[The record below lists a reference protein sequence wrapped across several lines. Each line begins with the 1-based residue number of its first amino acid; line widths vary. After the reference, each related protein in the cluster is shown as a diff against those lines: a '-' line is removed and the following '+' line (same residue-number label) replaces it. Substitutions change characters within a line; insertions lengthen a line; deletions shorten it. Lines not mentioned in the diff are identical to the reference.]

1 MYKELSTGDHTHCK
15 ALAIT
20 SAVLA
25 GAVVMTAF
33 LVGQLTGDVLWSG
46 IDEPARIAVR
56 DTAPVSTPTE
66 TTQTWAADQ
75 SAQGTPPDAAH

>member
-1 MYKELSTGDHTHCK
+1 MYKEMSTGDHTHCK

-46 IDEPARIAVR
+46 IDEPPRMTAQVAVP
-56 DTAPVSTPTE
+56 AP
-66 TTQTWAADQ
+66 TTSDAPQTWAADQ